1 MQTIQDYKKEY
12 DQLRTKK
19 NLLGK
24 EALEA
29 VKQNGYAL
37 KYVKDQTEEICMEAV
52 KQDGYALRYVESN
65 IFKYNEDD
73 IIIGLN
79 GKKYKLI
86 N

>member
-37 KYVKDQTEEICMEAV
+37 
-52 KQDGYALRYVESN
+52 RYVESN